1 MTGNDNLAG
10 GARAPMN
17 AGVAAAGGRGR
28 IRLFYAFPLVP
39 VMTRFSILSCFA
51 ALLAG
56 LSAAAGAEPVPPA
69 AGFGLDGMAPGG
81 HWAARLTVL
90 RNGYDQRF
98 DNRGRRVDL
107 DRDYNGLDLARLNP
121 GLSGTLRLDTRA
133 VTEYT
138 ELLLGYGVTDDL
150 TVGIIVPYTRTTTHV
165 RFGVD
170 GGIGNAGMQAVL
182 AGLGYRTPR
191 TVSVAGFAD
200 PTVGVLWRFHK
211 SAVDSAIVGFGVR
224 FGIARDDDPNDLFD
238 IPPGDGS
245 TDLRSRFEY
254 FRDLGQGFDLHLLA
268 EYQVQL
274 HDHVRA
280 RPGNPLTTASVERL
294 RRNLGDYW
302 ESDVEIGKR
311 FGNWR
316 LSATWHRYQEKPD
329 RYRSPSGADTSA
341 LSAHTDT
348 RADQMRL
355 ALSWSGIEAWQGGR
369 LPLPLV
375 VKLEVQDAVRGQNFV
390 AVRDVYLRLS
400 TAF

>member
-1 MTGNDNLAG
+1 MGNDNLGAG
-10 GARAPMN
+10 GRAPMN
-17 AGVAAAGGRGR
+17 AGVAGGGGYGR
-28 IRLFYAFPLVP
+28 IVSFYLFLLALLMKKLPI
-39 VMTRFSILSCFA
+39 RSCLA
-51 ALLAG
+51 ALLG
-56 LSAAAGAEPVPPA
+56 FSITSALAEPIPA
-69 AGFGLDGMAPGG
+69 ATGFGLDGMAPGG

-107 DRDYNGLDLARLNP
+107 DRDYDGLDLARLNP

-138 ELLLGYGVTDDL
+138 ELMLGYGVTDDL
-150 TVGIIVPYTRTTTHV
+150 TFGVIIPYTRTTTHV

-170 GGIGNAGMQAVL
+170 GGIGTAGMQALL

-200 PTVGVLWRFHK
+200 PTVGALWRFHK
-211 SAVDSAIVGFGVR
+211 SPVDSAILGFGVR
-224 FGIARDDDPNDLFD
+224 FGIARADDPNNLFD

-245 TDLRSRFEY
+245 TDLRSRLEY

-274 HDHVRA
+274 PDHVRA
-280 RPGNPLTTASVERL
+280 RPGNPLTSATVERL

-316 LSATWHRYQEKPD
+316 LAATWHRYQEKPD
-329 RYRSPSGADTSA
+329 RYRSPTGADTSA

-348 RADQMRL
+348 RADQLRL
-355 ALSWSGIEAWQGGR
+355 ALSWSGIEAWQGGH
-369 LPLPLV
+369 LPMPLV

-390 AVRDVYLRLS
+390 AVRDVYLRLTS
-400 TAF
+400 AF

>member
-1 MTGNDNLAG
+1 
-10 GARAPMN
+10 MN

-51 ALLAG
+51 ALLAC
-56 LSAAAGAEPVPPA
+56 LSAAASAEPVPTA

-121 GLSGTLRLDTRA
+121 GLAGTLRLDTRA

-211 SAVDSAIVGFGVR
+211 SPVDSAILGFGVR
-224 FGIARDDDPNDLFD
+224 FGIARNDDPNDLFD

-274 HDHVRA
+274 PDHVRA

-311 FGNWR
+311 FGNLR

>member
-1 MTGNDNLAG
+1 M
-10 GARAPMN
+10 P
-17 AGVAAAGGRGR
+17 VAD
-28 IRLFYAFPLVP
+28 
-39 VMTRFSILSCFA
+39 
-51 ALLAG
+51 
-56 LSAAAGAEPVPPA
+56 AEPDTTA
-69 AGFGLDGMAPGG
+69 AGFDLDGMAPGG

-90 RNGYDQRF
+90 RNGYDHRF

-121 GLSGTLRLDTRA
+121 GLAGTLRLDTRA

-138 ELLLGYGVTDDL
+138 ELLLGYGITDDL
-150 TVGIIVPYTRTTTHV
+150 TVGIILPYTRTTTYV

-170 GGIGNAGMQAVL
+170 GGIGNAGMQAML

-191 TVSVAGFAD
+191 TISVAGFAD

-211 SAVDSAIVGFGVR
+211 SPADSAILGFGVR
-224 FGIARDDDPNDLFD
+224 FGIARNDDPNDLFD

-274 HDHVRA
+274 PDYVRA

-390 AVRDVYLRLS
+390 DVRDVYLRLS

>member
-1 MTGNDNLAG
+1 
-10 GARAPMN
+10 MN

-51 ALLAG
+51 ALLAC
-56 LSAAAGAEPVPPA
+56 LSAAASAEPVPTA

-90 RNGYDQRF
+90 RNGYDHRF

-107 DRDYNGLDLARLNP
+107 DRDYDGLDLARLNP

-211 SAVDSAIVGFGVR
+211 SPVDSAILGFGVR
-224 FGIARDDDPNDLFD
+224 FGIARNDDPNDLFD

-254 FRDLGQGFDLHLLA
+254 FRDLGHGFDLHLLA

-274 HDHVRA
+274 PDHVRA

>member
-1 MTGNDNLAG
+1 MGNDNLGAG
-10 GARAPMN
+10 GRAPMN
-17 AGVAAAGGRGR
+17 AGVAGGGGYGR
-28 IRLFYAFPLVP
+28 IVSFYLFLLALLMKKLPI
-39 VMTRFSILSCFA
+39 RSCLA
-51 ALLAG
+51 ALLGFSIA
-56 LSAAAGAEPVPPA
+56 SALAEPIPA
-69 AGFGLDGMAPGG
+69 ATGFGLDGMAPGG

-121 GLSGTLRLDTRA
+121 GLAGTLRLDTRA

-211 SAVDSAIVGFGVR
+211 SPVDSAILGFGVR
-224 FGIARDDDPNDLFD
+224 FGIARNDDPNDLFD

-254 FRDLGQGFDLHLLA
+254 FRDLGRGFDLHLLA

-274 HDHVRA
+274 PDHVRA

-375 VKLEVQDAVRGQNFV
+375 VKLEVQDAVRAQNFV

>member
-1 MTGNDNLAG
+1 MVIS
-10 GARAPMN
+10 PI
-17 AGVAAAGGRGR
+17 R
-28 IRLFYAFPLVP
+28 ICL
-39 VMTRFSILSCFA
+39 A
-51 ALLAG
+51 ALLCLDVAT
-56 LSAAAGAEPVPPA
+56 AVAEPIPAA

-90 RNGYDQRF
+90 RNGYDQRY
-98 DNRGRRVDL
+98 DNRGQRVDL
-107 DRDYNGLDLARLNP
+107 DSDYNGLNLAALNP
-121 GLSGTLRLDTRA
+121 GLAGTLRLDTRA
-133 VTEYT
+133 VTEYA
-138 ELLLGYGVTDDL
+138 ELLLGYGITDDV
-150 TVGIIVPYTRTTTHV
+150 TVGIIVPYARTTTHV
-165 RFGVD
+165 RLGVD
-170 GGIGNAGMQAVL
+170 GGIGTAGMHALL

-211 SAVDSAIVGFGVR
+211 SPVDSAILGFGVR
-224 FGIARDDDPNDLFD
+224 FGVARGDNPDDLFD

-254 FRDLGQGFDLHLLA
+254 FRDLGSGYDLRLLA

-274 HDHVRA
+274 PDHVRA

-302 ESDVEIGKR
+302 ESDIEVGKR

-329 RYRSPSGADTSA
+329 RYRSPTGADTSA

-355 ALSWSGIEAWQGGR
+355 ALSWSGIDAWQGGR
-369 LPLPLV
+369 LPMPLV
-375 VKLEVQDAVRGQNFV
+375 VKLEIQDAVRGQNFV
-390 AVRDVYLRLS
+390 DVRDVYLRLT